1 LRAINLFPTGKM
13 SSCYLSKFGKGS
25 RETESFV
32 FLEKA
37 PGTKKVH
44 IMKSSSPSHQPTQR
58 QNGEG
63 RERNGSSSVEE
74 KKKKK
79 WGKRGKQIDR
89 RTKWKRHKRI
99 SLAVLFKDE
108 KKI

>member
-1 LRAINLFPTGKM
+1 MRAINLFPTGKM

-25 RETESFV
+25 RNTESFV

-74 KKKKK
+74 KKKKSEEN
-79 WGKRGKQIDR
+79 GENRLIDEPSER
-89 RTKWKRHKRI
+89 DIREYH
-99 SLAVLFKDE
+99 
-108 KKI
+108 